1 VGSIAAGIQSGIG
14 AVFAGSAF
22 AAAQSAGAAGVS
34 AATAYV
40 VGGITLATG
49 AGAGAGAAAMLIL
62 NPCLIFSIFRSSDQ
76 ANADTYVKAIALPGE
91 LTIHIFRMDQKFF
104 LSSIEMP
111 RIIPDCHGEGAVA
124 SLSFAKLLTVKSLSV
139 QSKVITQ
146 IREHHVFD
154 DCVTS
159 NVPWIEENGVV
170 REYIELYSLDEILP
184 LLFCLGATAEI
195 ISVIQREMKNYDE

>member
-1 VGSIAAGIQSGIG
+1 M
-14 AVFAGSAF
+14 
-22 AAAQSAGAAGVS
+22 
-34 AATAYV
+34 

-49 AGAGAGAAAMLIL
+49 AGAGAGVAAFIRR
-62 NPCLIFSIFRSSDQ
+62 FRSSDQ
-76 ANADTYVKAIALPGE
+76 ANADTPSNEETESFQKPTLNPKPKIDQNAEPEPKTVQRGGYVKAIALPGE

-170 REYIELYSLDEILP
+170 REYIELYSLDEMLP
-184 LLFCLGATAEI
+184 LLFSLGATAEI